1 MSKISAKQIR
11 AARVLTRLSQDQ
23 LAREANVPL
32 KTLMSIEAGRLA
44 PSPVYGAAIKVA
56 LERHGI
62 EFRPSDKVHRR
73 PPHIKGDPYSYY

>member
-32 KTLMSIEAGRLA
+32 KMLMSIEAGRLA
-44 PSPVYGAAIKVA
+44 PSPIYGAAIKVA

-62 EFRPSDKVHRR
+62 EFRPGDKVHRR